1 MAQVKLMFISN
12 TIPIKVVADA
22 VDNVVSSKLLYA
34 IEVTGISEALVKDL

>member
-1 MAQVKLMFISN
+1 MAQAKLMFISN

-34 IEVTGISEALVKDL
+34 TEVTGIS